1 MNFRRHVREDA
12 PEINLIPLID
22 VLLVVLIFLAAST
35 AFVRHAQ
42 VQLSLPQAQ
51 AQDAPIP
58 AALRLAISQDG
69 QYALDDQWLPEAT
82 LERLTQALRL
92 AAQTRAD
99 PDLTIYA
106 DANST
111 HASVILA
118 LQAARAAGITRLS
131 FATQGQ
137 P

>member
-1 MNFRRHVREDA
+1 MNFRRHASEDA

-51 AQDAPIP
+51 VQDAPIP
-58 AALRLAISQDG
+58 AVLRLAVSADG

-82 LERLTQALRL
+82 VERLTQALRL
-92 AAQTRAD
+92 AAQGQAD
-99 PDLTIYA
+99 PALTIYA

-118 LQAARAAGITRLS
+118 LQAARAAGIARLA